1 MKQPEHAHF
10 TANFLC
16 YIQGQFVRGPHAPNY
31 NSSIKG
37 HQSQITITN
46 TIIMKKWEIVLESS
60 KCDTETQSEQIRLE
74 KTSLVDLLS
83 VGMHKPSVGLKK
95 KKAGIC
101 EAF

>member
-60 KCDTETQSEQIRLE
+60 KCDTETQSEHMLLGKRYP
-74 KTSLVDLLS
+74 KTHWCSVATSLQFLENTVS
-83 VGMHKPSVGLKK
+83 VKFS
-95 KKAGIC
+95 
-101 EAF
+101 